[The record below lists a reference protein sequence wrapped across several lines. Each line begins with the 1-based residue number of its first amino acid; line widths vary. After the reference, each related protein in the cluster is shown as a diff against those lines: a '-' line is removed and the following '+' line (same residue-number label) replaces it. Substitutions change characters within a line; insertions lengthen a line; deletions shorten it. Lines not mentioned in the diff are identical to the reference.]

1 MINVEIKSKGRDNFF
16 LKYLNSDILND
27 KKILHQPCIVIK
39 KLWGITYRVTTD
51 LTLGLLENQ
60 KLRGNI
66 LSQKI
71 LQFLGGR
78 ETEKNFERGD
88 IAKGMSMNF
97 FYWHL
102 KKYFFSKGWLV
113 KMWTIFWER
122 HKSICYTIIR
132 SKNERP
138 IDFIYSKNGNLK
150 CPLWHTFLLEV
161 KMSNMLFN

>member
-66 LSQKI
+66 LSQKFYN
-71 LQFLGGR
+71 FLGGR
-78 ETEKNFERGD
+78 ETEK
-88 IAKGMSMNF
+88 I
-97 FYWHL
+97 L
-102 KKYFFSKGWLV
+102 KEA
-113 KMWTIFWER
+113 I
-122 HKSICYTIIR
+122 
-132 SKNERP
+132 
-138 IDFIYSKNGNLK
+138 
-150 CPLWHTFLLEV
+150 
-161 KMSNMLFN
+161 